1 MARLV
6 KVMEVPPTV
15 KVRPLEKPR
24 PDTKMTAAMI
34 RFLDFVKSTWFSTIL
49 RTPIAGDHTVKDEA
63 DTTDNG
69 SRHRTDDRGNLWD
82 KT

>member
-1 MARLV
+1 MTPTKAAMARLV

-49 RTPIAGDHTVKDEA
+49 RTPIAEIIP
-63 DTTDNG
+63 
-69 SRHRTDDRGNLWD
+69 
-82 KT
+82 